1 MCHHFRVAR
10 SEKKSSPKKEEQS
23 RRHAQPKKGEECES
37 ETLILERE
45 SNLPRVRLLLDCQI
59 GQLVNTGQLVKVT
72 SQLWSKLDEGLT
84 PTKDGGT
91 CLRRLSMFRKE
102 VH

>member
-1 MCHHFRVAR
+1 LFLGSKFEMKDIAEANVILVVRIIRKGDSILLSHEQYI
-10 SEKKSSPKKEEQS
+10 EK
-23 RRHAQPKKGEECES
+23 
-37 ETLILERE
+37 
-45 SNLPRVRLLLDCQI
+45 LLRKFLYYEFKP
-59 GQLVNTGQLVKVT
+59 VSTPY
-72 SQLWSKLDEGLT
+72 DEGLT

>member
-1 MCHHFRVAR
+1 MPQFWNRGRISKTTRA
-10 SEKKSSPKKEEQS
+10 KSPY
-23 RRHAQPKKGEECES
+23 C
-37 ETLILERE
+37 
-45 SNLPRVRLLLDCQI
+45 
-59 GQLVNTGQLVKVT
+59 TG
-72 SQLWSKLDEGLT
+72 DEGLT

>member
-1 MCHHFRVAR
+1 MLLIASKLTSHEIFGT
-10 SEKKSSPKKEEQS
+10 
-23 RRHAQPKKGEECES
+23 KGES
-37 ETLILERE
+37 
-45 SNLPRVRLLLDCQI
+45 DQ
-59 GQLVNTGQLVKVT
+59 
-72 SQLWSKLDEGLT
+72 GLT

>member
-1 MCHHFRVAR
+1 LLGDPFMHRASV
-10 SEKKSSPKKEEQS
+10 SLKSVP
-23 RRHAQPKKGEECES
+23 
-37 ETLILERE
+37 TL
-45 SNLPRVRLLLDCQI
+45 P
-59 GQLVNTGQLVKVT
+59 
-72 SQLWSKLDEGLT
+72 DEGLT

>member
-1 MCHHFRVAR
+1 MEMEV
-10 SEKKSSPKKEEQS
+10 EK
-23 RRHAQPKKGEECES
+23 ES
-37 ETLILERE
+37 V
-45 SNLPRVRLLLDCQI
+45 S
-59 GQLVNTGQLVKVT
+59 
-72 SQLWSKLDEGLT
+72 DEGLT

>member
-1 MCHHFRVAR
+1 MKEGGGACKRNFDAKVSLRYYGINVR
-10 SEKKSSPKKEEQS
+10 KK
-23 RRHAQPKKGEECES
+23 RNH
-37 ETLILERE
+37 
-45 SNLPRVRLLLDCQI
+45 D
-59 GQLVNTGQLVKVT
+59 
-72 SQLWSKLDEGLT
+72 DEGLT

>member
-1 MCHHFRVAR
+1 MLHQL
-10 SEKKSSPKKEEQS
+10 STILLYYYS
-23 RRHAQPKKGEECES
+23 RLMNW
-37 ETLILERE
+37 TLGLG
-45 SNLPRVRLLLDCQI
+45 L
-59 GQLVNTGQLVKVT
+59 G
-72 SQLWSKLDEGLT
+72 DEGLT

>member
-1 MCHHFRVAR
+1 MRLNKIVTLVFFIYLFNINQVIFTRDVTMTLM
-10 SEKKSSPKKEEQS
+10 SS
-23 RRHAQPKKGEECES
+23 
-37 ETLILERE
+37 
-45 SNLPRVRLLLDCQI
+45 D
-59 GQLVNTGQLVKVT
+59 
-72 SQLWSKLDEGLT
+72 DEGLT

>member
-1 MCHHFRVAR
+1 MGATGEMKNRTAVAELTSLVCARMMLLRCCR
-10 SEKKSSPKKEEQS
+10 SD
-23 RRHAQPKKGEECES
+23 
-37 ETLILERE
+37 I
-45 SNLPRVRLLLDCQI
+45 
-59 GQLVNTGQLVKVT
+59 
-72 SQLWSKLDEGLT
+72 DEGLT

>member
-1 MCHHFRVAR
+1 M
-10 SEKKSSPKKEEQS
+10 KYMLLW
-23 RRHAQPKKGEECES
+23 CE
-37 ETLILERE
+37 
-45 SNLPRVRLLLDCQI
+45 
-59 GQLVNTGQLVKVT
+59 G
-72 SQLWSKLDEGLT
+72 DEGLT

>member
-1 MCHHFRVAR
+1 MPIPK
-10 SEKKSSPKKEEQS
+10 EDDKS
-23 RRHAQPKKGEECES
+23 
-37 ETLILERE
+37 
-45 SNLPRVRLLLDCQI
+45 
-59 GQLVNTGQLVKVT
+59 
-72 SQLWSKLDEGLT
+72 DEGLT

>member
-1 MCHHFRVAR
+1 MILQCMALTLQPRPFANNVYLHPPASMQELKLRAADYVR
-10 SEKKSSPKKEEQS
+10 MEEM
-23 RRHAQPKKGEECES
+23 
-37 ETLILERE
+37 ETLHT
-45 SNLPRVRLLLDCQI
+45 NFCNDYAATT
-59 GQLVNTGQLVKVT
+59 N
-72 SQLWSKLDEGLT
+72 DEGLT

>member
-1 MCHHFRVAR
+1 MCI
-10 SEKKSSPKKEEQS
+10 EKAKTNAKTLKTRGTPPWTHTKAWRTKMEVGEN
-23 RRHAQPKKGEECES
+23 GEEEVCGWWMEK
-37 ETLILERE
+37 RP
-45 SNLPRVRLLLDCQI
+45 N
-59 GQLVNTGQLVKVT
+59 
-72 SQLWSKLDEGLT
+72 DEGLT

>member
-1 MCHHFRVAR
+1 MQRQAT
-10 SEKKSSPKKEEQS
+10 SLEQQQLLMQQMEAAKGS
-23 RRHAQPKKGEECES
+23 QGFGFLSYVWLVLEYAQCLYGLFIVIDVWNFLYYS
-37 ETLILERE
+37 
-45 SNLPRVRLLLDCQI
+45 LDTKI
-59 GQLVNTGQLVKVT
+59 Y
-72 SQLWSKLDEGLT
+72 EGLT

>member
-1 MCHHFRVAR
+1 M
-10 SEKKSSPKKEEQS
+10 
-23 RRHAQPKKGEECES
+23 
-37 ETLILERE
+37 
-45 SNLPRVRLLLDCQI
+45 D
-59 GQLVNTGQLVKVT
+59 
-72 SQLWSKLDEGLT
+72 DEGLT